1 MVVKLTVR
9 QVARAAGV
17 SAATVSRVL
26 NESPVVAPETRKR
39 VIDAIRASG
48 LTVAKMKQ
56 IRGARGL
63 APIETLSGPEPFGCV
78 IANPSQSLSSD
89 HFFVDV
95 VGGAMR
101 FFTSIGKQLVLEATD
116 GQYRGEESLP
126 AMVRDGKVQGLI
138 AGGIPMDDAYV
149 TALLECDV
157 PVVFI
162 GRYLEQQRAIT
173 AIVPDNV
180 AGGDLAG
187 DHLAASGYRE
197 FFYLGGSLKTNTF
210 RDRLAGFRSAL
221 ARRGITLDD
230 DHVIE
235 TSMDQDGGYTAMA
248 HVLARA
254 QGADGIAVFAAT
266 DWMAGG
272 VTRFANEH
280 GLRVPA
286 QIGIVGYSD
295 LELASH
301 FFPSVTSIRVDRRAL
316 GYLAART
323 LTDMI
328 TGVIE
333 CPVQIYLQ
341 PSLVKRSSTL

>member
-1 MVVKLTVR
+1 MRVKLTVR
-9 QVARAAGV
+9 QVARVAGV

-26 NESPVVAPETRKR
+26 NDSPLVAPETRKK
-39 VIDAIRASG
+39 VLDAIKASG
-48 LTVAKMKQ
+48 LTAARMKQ
-56 IRGARGL
+56 MRGSRGL
-63 APIETLSGPEPFGCV
+63 APIEALSGPKPFGCV
-78 IANPSQSLSSD
+78 IANPSQSLASD

-101 FFTSIGKQLVLEATD
+101 YFTSIGKQLILEATD
-116 GQYRGEESLP
+116 GLYHGEESLP
-126 AMVRDGKVQGLI
+126 AMVRDAKVQGLI

-149 TALLECDV
+149 MALLECPV

-173 AIVPDNV
+173 AVVPDNV
-180 AGGDLAG
+180 AGGELAG
-187 DHLAASGYRE
+187 EHLAACGYRE
-197 FFYLGGSLKTNTF
+197 FFYLGGSLRTNTF
-210 RDRLAGFRSAL
+210 RDRLTGFRAAL
-221 ARRGITLDD
+221 ERRGISLDD
-230 DHVIE
+230 DHVLE
-235 TSMDQDGGYTAMA
+235 TSMDEDGGYTAMKE
-248 HVLARA
+248 VLRRAR
-254 QGADGIAVFAAT
+254 GTEGIAVFAAT
-266 DWMAGG
+266 DWMAGC

-280 GLRVPA
+280 GLHVP
-286 QIGIVGYSD
+286 QHLGIVGYSD

-301 FFPSVTSIRVDRRAL
+301 FFPPVTSIRVDRRAL

-341 PSLVKRSSTL
+341 PSLVKRRSTL